1 MHGIMIKEGVLISGV
16 VLYTSLCNWDR
27 AWCPDSRRCPH
38 FRGVLIE
45 GFHSMYYYTTVTLLH
60 CNALI
65 KMYTHTRNNLLLSV
79 WASVNIIKIRE
90 EREGVNLHQTGT
102 S

>member
-1 MHGIMIKEGVLISGV
+1 
-16 VLYTSLCNWDR
+16 
-27 AWCPDSRRCPH
+27 
-38 FRGVLIE
+38 
-45 GFHSMYYYTTVTLLH
+45 MYYYTTVTLLH

-65 KMYTHTRNNLLLSV
+65 KMYTRAQNNLLLFV

-90 EREGVNLHQTGT
+90 EREGANLHQTGT